1 MNHRRISRR
10 YERLYYVFSKRMERR
25 LFQLI
30 AVLFLLLVVYQLLLQ
45 VPYFKQNVTR
55 IDRMEGT
62 PIHMELSTRR
72 EHQ

>member
-30 AVLFLLLVVYQLLLQ
+30 VVLFLLLVIYQLLLQ
-45 VPYFKQNVTR
+45 VPYFKRNVTL

-62 PIHMELSTRR
+62 PIHMELSTKR
-72 EHQ
+72 EHY